1 MSTHLPK
8 TLSLKISGPKQILS
22 KTMQTDVLSGRYLA
36 VLMALLIISAI
47 AETAHA
53 QRCRVSMGTTR
64 EGTQSY
70 MTVYEY
76 DYVSTKPAFPGGD
89 VKFMEYI
96 NRERI
101 YPAEAYKRGI
111 QGRVTCSF
119 VINADGAVSH
129 VTVLRSVEESLN
141 REAIRILSEMPPWTP
156 GEIDGCRVPVRVIRS
171 VPFRK

>member
-1 MSTHLPK
+1 MATHLHK
-8 TLSLKISGPKQILS
+8 RILS
-22 KTMQTDVLSGRYLA
+22 ETLLTRELSGRCYVIL
-36 VLMALLIISAI
+36 LALLIAGAI
-47 AETAHA
+47 TETASA

-76 DYVSTKPAFPGGD
+76 DYVSTKPTFPGGD

-96 NRERI
+96 NRERV
-101 YPAEAYKRGI
+101 YPAKAYKQGI

-119 VINADGAVSH
+119 VINSDGFVSH
-129 VTVLRSVEESLN
+129 VTVIRSVEESLN